1 MSPATDSS
9 PPAVDT
15 LDPRLVKVISHPL
28 RQRIMVR
35 LSQKV
40 ASPNELAGEL
50 GEPLG
55 RLSYHVNALLK
66 AGAIELVETVPR
78 RGAVEHFYRALV
90 RPWFSDDDWTRLA
103 PSLRGTIHDQNLRS
117 LWSDVVAAT
126 RGGGFDHPLASVAFT
141 WLDLDDEAIE
151 ALSREL
157 HRLFDRAFE
166 LQAEAAE
173 RDTEARRTE
182 FAVMHFER
190 VSG

>member
-1 MSPATDSS
+1 MERTTDS
-9 PPAVDT
+9 PMPADEA

-35 LSQKV
+35 LSQRV
-40 ASPNELAGEL
+40 ASPNQLATEL
-50 GEPLG
+50 GEPLA
-55 RLSYHVNALLK
+55 RLSYHVNALVK
-66 AGAIELVETVPR
+66 ADAIELVRTEPR

-117 LWSDVVAAT
+117 LWSDVAAAT
-126 RGGGFDHPLASVAFT
+126 RGGGFDHPLASVAFS

-157 HRLFDRAFE
+157 HGLFERAFQ
-166 LQAEAAE
+166 LQEESAA
-173 RDTEARRTE
+173 RGTATRLTE
-182 FAVMHFER
+182 FAVLHFER
-190 VSG
+190 TE